1 MAATGDA
8 TPYIDARI
16 SRGETLFGRDQK
28 ASLAEF
34 EEIVQAIPGHG
45 LENTELHLTAL
56 IGLSVLAFA
65 VDPKDMERHVG
76 LSENVIRLSRAVDGP
91 DSGWYAHALANQIPV
106 FVEAGDNR
114 QEERRVGQECVSTG
128 RSRWWLYN

>member
-76 LSENVIRLSRAVDGP
+76 LSENVRSEEHTSELQSLMRRSYAVFCLNKKNNTLDTI
-91 DSGWYAHALANQIPV
+91 DYS
-106 FVEAGDNR
+106 
-114 QEERRVGQECVSTG
+114 ST
-128 RSRWWLYN
+128 

>member
-28 ASLAEF
+28 ASLAEL

-45 LENTELHLTAL
+45 LENTELHLTAI
-56 IGLSVLAFA
+56 IGLTVLAFA

-76 LSENVIRLSRAVDGP
+76 LYENVNQPSRVVGGP
-91 DSGWYAHALANQIPV
+91 DRSWYENAAANPIQV
-106 FVEAGDNR
+106 FREADKPERAGPATVDAGQATNR
-114 QEERRVGQECVSTG
+114 NHQ
-128 RSRWWLYN
+128 